1 MSIFKAISNAMTPTL
16 RACVILAVIFGCAIL
31 ISTLFGC
38 ATPYQPPCSDCW
50 MAL

>member
-16 RACVILAVIFGCAIL
+16 RVVLLIVGLFIAAAL